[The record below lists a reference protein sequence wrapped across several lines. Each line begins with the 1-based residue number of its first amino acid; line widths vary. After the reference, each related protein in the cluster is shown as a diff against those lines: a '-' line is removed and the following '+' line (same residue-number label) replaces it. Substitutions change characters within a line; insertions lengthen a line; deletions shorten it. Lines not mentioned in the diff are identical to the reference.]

1 MSRVYDPA
9 SSPLEG
15 RALIESS
22 AGTGKTYAIA
32 ERYVRLLLE
41 RKLRVEQMLVVT
53 FTHAAVAELT
63 DRIRKKIKVK
73 LVEYRSDA
81 GGGPEE
87 DGRRDHE
94 SDRRLLEDAL
104 RTFDLASIQTIHGF
118 CQRALQDNAFESASL
133 FDTEVVPDAGEI
145 VRRAVNDFF
154 LGLAFREEL
163 RDPLLR
169 RRVFDKTGKPED
181 ALSLVEKCHGNPFLN
196 VEPDETGESLS
207 GTDPAD
213 YAAAQKE
220 FLEAFSTAR
229 DAVSA
234 AGEKQKIEVQLLN
247 GSLNG
252 TTHNPKHLPG
262 HAEDLFVWIMG
273 GPSLPAPEKLHLFCH
288 DRFKVTKAAE
298 KKGLRAPAHPA
309 FERFTELRVA
319 CERLEPILERLASAW
334 VVRLRTEMLRE
345 VRAAI
350 RDLKGRKNVRSYD
363 DLLLDLLEALFGPAE
378 ERHRKLTAHGERLA
392 RALKSRYKAILIDEF
407 QDTDPVQYEI
417 FAGIFSDV
425 EEDAL
430 LLVGDPKQSIYR
442 FRNADVFAYRQARA
456 EVPEERHFRLG
467 RNFRAVPSLVRAV
480 NAVFEGAR
488 DPFVFDWI
496 PFEPV
501 EADRPE
507 KDGLGGAAA
516 DGSSSLV
523 FWHVK
528 GKDLPEKGKDIS
540 KGVVTEQVL
549 NSMAGEIVRLLNGGS
564 SGKVTLGDKGNP
576 LLPRDVAVLVRTN
589 REARQVRDSL
599 VDRGVPCV
607 LYCSESV
614 FDTPEAETVRTFLA
628 GVANPADERK
638 VRASLAT
645 DLFGLSGVDLD
656 DLVGKE
662 EVWAERIRDF
672 IRYRETW
679 EEKGIA
685 AMCRGVFSS
694 GGVRSRLLSSPG
706 GERALTNLLHLA
718 ELLQEFEAG
727 GGGVERTV
735 AWLDARKAEAKKEGA
750 TAPDEHQLR
759 LETDASAVKVVTVHK
774 CKGLQYP
781 VVFLPFAWNAARK
794 EWRERIEKKEGIFY
808 HEDDTPPR
816 AVRRIDDIPAEKREL
831 ADREELAERARLFYV
846 ALTRAV
852 ARCYVVW
859 GCVKDAERTGAAWV
873 LHGKRIAGSPASEF
887 PGWFKAAGDDAILAD
902 LKALA
907 ESTREGKGG
916 EPAIRVEPLL
926 AVQGDLPPAI
936 SKDRYVPATSPDAVG
951 LTVRMF
957 PPGRRIA
964 LRFGETSFTALSKR
978 ATDPGAVVDPEAP
991 DRDPDRPGGGT
1002 FVVAPDPRS
1011 IHAFPAGAKAGIFF
1025 HELLEEVDFAATE
1038 GAIFAAT
1045 RKLLPLHGLDVGWA
1059 GIVGKQVSSILSL
1072 PLKGHGDPFTLS
1084 SVSRTDRLSE
1094 VRFAFPVRKFDGGG
1108 GAPDPFEG
1116 IFFPREEGILKG
1128 AIDLVCRVGE
1138 RFYLLDWKSNRLG
1151 PDAGHYS
1158 MERLGEEMSSR
1169 RYRLQADIYAVALH
1183 LYLKKRLPG
1192 YAFDRHFGGTF
1203 YLFFRGIDPVR
1214 GTGSGVWFD
1223 RPDEL
1228 RVERISK
1235 ALGGAGW
1242 AE

>member
-1 MSRVYDPA
+1 MSLVYDPA

-63 DRIRKKIKVK
+63 DRIRKKIKGK
-73 LVEYRSDA
+73 LSECRNA
-81 GGGPEE
+81 PGNAPEE
-87 DGRRDHE
+87 EAGLDRE

-133 FDTEVVPDAGEI
+133 FDTEVVPDDGEI

-154 LGLAFREEL
+154 LGLAFREEPGW
-163 RDPLLR
+163 DPLLR
-169 RRVFDKTGKPED
+169 RRVFDQIGKPED
-181 ALSLVEKCHGNPFLN
+181 ALSLVGKCLGNPFLN
-196 VEPDETGESLS
+196 IEPEETGESPVE
-207 GTDPAD
+207 TDPTD
-213 YAAAQKE
+213 YAVSRKE
-220 FLEAFSTAR
+220 FFEAFSNAR
-229 DAVSA
+229 DAVTA
-234 AGEKQKIEVQLLN
+234 PGGKDKIVTFLLD
-247 GSLNG
+247 GSLSG
-252 TTHNPKHLPG
+252 TTHNPKHLPR
-262 HAEDLFVWIMG
+262 HADDLFTWIMG

-288 DRFKVTKAAE
+288 DRFKVTKAAG

-319 CERLEPILERLASAW
+319 GERLEPILERLASAW
-334 VVRLRTEMLRE
+334 VVRLRTEMLRK

-350 RDLKGRKNVRSYD
+350 RGLKGRKNVRSYD
-363 DLLLDLLEALFGPAE
+363 DLLLDLHEALFGPPE
-378 ERHRKLTAHGERLA
+378 EGHRKLTAHGERLA
-392 RALKSRYKAILIDEF
+392 RALKSRYKAVLIDEF

-417 FAGIFSDV
+417 FTGIFSDV
-425 EEDAL
+425 EEDTL

-599 VDRGVPCV
+599 VDRGVQCV

-662 EVWAERIRDF
+662 DAWAERIRDF

-727 GGGVERTV
+727 GGGVGRTV

-808 HEDDTPPR
+808 HEDAPPPR

-831 ADREELAERARLFYV
+831 ADREELAESARLFYV

-859 GCVKDAERTGAAWV
+859 GGVKDAERTGAAWV
-873 LHGKRIAGSPASEF
+873 LHGKRIGKSGAADFQGD
-887 PGWFKAAGDDAILAD
+887 FKNIGDEAIVAD

-907 ESTREGKGG
+907 DSTQEGTSG
-916 EPAIRVEPLL
+916 EPAIRVEPLPL
-926 AVQGDLPPAI
+926 IP
-936 SKDRYVPATSPDAVG
+936 KDRYVPGTPQEAADLKIRA
-951 LTVRMF
+951 F
-957 PPGRRIA
+957 PPGRKIA

-978 ATDPGAVVDPEAP
+978 ATDPGAAVDPEAP

-1059 GIVGKQVSSILSL
+1059 GIVARQVSSILSL

-1084 SVSRTDRLSE
+1084 SVYRADRLSE
-1094 VRFAFPVRKFDGGG
+1094 VSFAFPVRKFDDR
-1108 GAPDPFEG
+1108 GAAPESFEG
-1116 IFFPREEGILKG
+1116 ISFSREEGILKG

-1138 RFYLLDWKSNRLG
+1138 RFHLLDWKSNRLG
-1151 PDAGHYS
+1151 PDADHYS
-1158 MERLGEEMSSR
+1158 VERIGEEMSTR

-1203 YLFFRGIDPVR
+1203 YLFFRGIDRAR

-1223 RPDEL
+1223 RPDEG

-1235 ALGGAGW
+1235 AFGGAGW

>member
-118 CQRALQDNAFESASL
+118 CRRALQDNAFESASL

-169 RRVFDKTGKPED
+169 RRVFDKIGKPED

-501 EADRPE
+501 ESHRRE
-507 KDGLGGAAA
+507 TDGLGGAGA
-516 DGSSSLV
+516 GGTSSLV
-523 FWHVK
+523 FWHVE
-528 GKDLPEKGKDIS
+528 GKDLSAKGKFLS
-540 KGVVTEQVL
+540 KDAVTEQVL
-549 NSMAGEIVRLLNGGS
+549 KSTAGEIVRLLNAGSGGT
-564 SGKVTLGDKGNP
+564 VTLGDRSLRP
-576 LLPRDVAVLVRTN
+576 EDIAVLVRTN
-589 REARQVRDSL
+589 REARQVRDAL

-614 FDTPEAETVRTFLA
+614 FTSTEAETFRAFLA
-628 GVANPADERK
+628 GVAHPAEERN
-638 VRASLAT
+638 VRAALAT
-645 DLFGLSGVDLD
+645 DVFGLSGVDFD
-656 DLVGKE
+656 PFAVDE
-662 EVWAERIRDF
+662 DAWAERIRTF
-672 IRYRETW
+672 FRYRETW

-685 AMCRGVFSS
+685 AMCRDVFSS

-718 ELLQEFEAG
+718 ELLQAYEAV

-735 AWLDARKAEAKKEGA
+735 AWLDARMAEAKEDGA
-750 TAPDEHQLR
+750 VADEEHQLR

-774 CKGLQYP
+774 CKGLEYP
-781 VVFLPFAWNAARK
+781 VVFLPFAWKMTGK
-794 EWRERIEKKEGIFY
+794 EWRDKIEKKEGIFY
-808 HEDDTPPR
+808 HEDGAPPR
-816 AVRRIDDIPAEKREL
+816 AVRRIDDVPDEKREL
-831 ADREELAERARLFYV
+831 ADREELAESARLFYV

-859 GCVKDAERTGAAWV
+859 GGVKEAERTGAAWV
-873 LHGKRIAGSPASEF
+873 LHGKRIGASSTSEF
-887 PGWFKAAGDDAILAD
+887 PERFKGTGDEAVRAD
-902 LKALA
+902 LDALA
-907 ESTREGKGG
+907 ESAREGPGG
-916 EPAIRVEPLL
+916 ESAIRVEPLPD
-926 AVQGDLPPAI
+926 VPV
-936 SKDRYVPATSPDAVG
+936 SRYLPATSRGVAVG
-951 LTVRMF
+951 RTLREF
-957 PPGRRIA
+957 PSGRKIVP
-964 LRFGETSFTALSKR
+964 RFGETSFTALSR
-978 ATDPGAVVDPEAP
+978 DAVDPDPDAP
-991 DRDPDRPGGGT
+991 DRDPAHSGIAASGA
-1002 FVVAPDPRS
+1002 VPDPRS
-1011 IHAFPAGAKAGIFF
+1011 IHAFPAGAKPGIFF
-1025 HELLEEVDFAATE
+1025 HELLETVDFGATE
-1038 GAIFAAT
+1038 GAILAAT
-1045 RKLLPLHGLDVGWA
+1045 RKLLPLHGLDAAWA
-1059 GIVGKQVSSILSL
+1059 GIVAKQVSSILSL
-1072 PLKGHGDPFTLS
+1072 PLTGTGEPFPLS
-1084 SVSRTDRLSE
+1084 SVSRADRLSE
-1094 VRFAFPVRKFDGGG
+1094 VRFAFPVRKFGGG
-1108 GAPDPFEG
+1108 EGAPGPFEG
-1116 IFFPREEGILKG
+1116 VSYVREEGILKG
-1128 AIDLVCRVGE
+1128 AIDLVCRAGD
-1138 RFYLLDWKSNRLG
+1138 RFYLVDWKSNRLG

-1158 MERLGEEMSSR
+1158 RERLEEEMSSE
-1169 RYRLQADIYAVALH
+1169 RYLLQADLYAVALH
-1183 LYLKKRLPG
+1183 LHLKKRLPG

-1203 YLFFRGIDPVR
+1203 YLFLRGIDPSH

-1223 RPDEL
+1223 RPDEG

-1235 ALGGAGW
+1235 ALAGEGW
-1242 AE
+1242 AP